1 MHEVVVL
8 TDVVAKVC
16 AALDVGALVDLG
28 SGKGY
33 LSQVAWGGDCPF
45 AAYTVGAFQD
55 VHRMSITRSVGF

>member
-1 MHEVVVL
+1 MSCQRNPPASLPQLPHFDRFMGEKKMHEVVVL

-33 LSQVAWGGDCPF
+33 LSQVG
-45 AAYTVGAFQD
+45 
-55 VHRMSITRSVGF
+55 